1 MEKITL
7 GLPKSSVKSIKF
19 TPLPQGVGVGWISC
33 GASKGMSIAYHVA
46 STGALNSAELP
57 WEGFRSSQLV
67 GLAKV
72 QANNSYI
79 SKVNSQ
85 HLGYIYNP
93 NVPGRWKHKLRG
105 C

>member
-1 MEKITL
+1 MAT
-7 GLPKSSVKSIKF
+7 
-19 TPLPQGVGVGWISC
+19 GVGWRWDGGWISWA
-33 GASKGMSIAYHVA
+33 ASKGLSRTYHVA
-46 STGALNSAELP
+46 STGALDSAELQ

-93 NVPGRWKHKLRG
+93 NVPGRWKHKLCG